1 MSRSNS
7 RFRVWSLDH
16 ALLAE
21 WSRDWQIQEILQGL
35 EVGDQV
41 ILSDMSASDGHDRVK
56 LN

>member
-21 WSRDWQIQEILQGL
+21 WSRDWQKQEILQGL